1 MKRILIAPDK
11 FKGSI
16 DAAGVC
22 EIISSTIL
30 SKKADWQLEV
40 YPMADG
46 GDGSLAIL
54 ADKLKFDKIYV
65 STVDPLGRTIESW
78 YGVKGQTAYIE
89 LAMTSGLTLLNQSER
104 NPLFTSTYG
113 TGLVLKDAIDRGL
126 ERICL
131 MVGGSSTNDGGMGI
145 MVALGYQFLDKDGNA
160 LSPKGSNLIKI
171 AAIHPVELPKVKI
184 VFLTDVNNP
193 LFGKN
198 GAAYVY
204 GPQKGANADEVEM
217 LDQGLRNLHHILF
230 DEFHNDLQHVAGIGA
245 AGAVAT
251 LPMAFLNA
259 EIKSGIDFFID
270 LFGLEEII
278 KSVDFVITGE
288 GRLDGQS
295 FQNKVVG
302 GIYALCQK
310 YQKPLYVICGT
321 VGTDDGFSLPK
332 DVIAFPLAKADSEI
346 EDAIKNPISII
357 ERRVRE
363 LLNIASFLE

>member
-54 ADKLKFDKIYV
+54 ADKLKFDKIYL

-78 YGVKGQTAYIE
+78 YGVKDQTAYIE

-113 TGLVLKDAIDRGL
+113 TGLVLKDVINRGL

-131 MVGGSSTNDGGMGI
+131 MVGGSATNDGGMGI
-145 MVALGYQFLDKDGNA
+145 LVALGFQFLDKDGNA
-160 LSPKGSNLIKI
+160 LSPQGSNLIKI
-171 AAIHPVELPKVKI
+171 AAIHPGELPKVEL

-193 LFGKN
+193 MFGEN
-198 GAAYVY
+198 GATYVY
-204 GPQKGANADEVEM
+204 GPQKGANADEVEL
-217 LDQGLRNLHHILF
+217 LDQGLRNLHHILYN
-230 DEFHNDLQHVAGIGA
+230 EFH
-245 AGAVAT
+245 
-251 LPMAFLNA
+251 
-259 EIKSGIDFFID
+259 
-270 LFGLEEII
+270 
-278 KSVDFVITGE
+278 
-288 GRLDGQS
+288 
-295 FQNKVVG
+295 
-302 GIYALCQK
+302 
-310 YQKPLYVICGT
+310 
-321 VGTDDGFSLPK
+321 
-332 DVIAFPLAKADSEI
+332 
-346 EDAIKNPISII
+346 
-357 ERRVRE
+357 
-363 LLNIASFLE
+363 